1 MKIVFA
7 IGGNALG
14 STPEEQLT
22 LAYEVATPILEL
34 IQAGHQIVIV
44 HGNGP
49 QVGLIKTSLDIGHKH
64 NAKIPF
70 VNLNHAGAMSQGYIG
85 YSLQQAF
92 RVTAAKMGLPIQPV
106 TVVTQVEVDPRD
118 PAFQHPTKPIGDFCT
133 LEEAELMRKQGFT
146 MVEDS
151 GRGYRQVVPSPKPQH
166 IVEKDAIN
174 TLIQSGYL
182 VIAGGG
188 GGIPV
193 VRDGFNLKGIDAVI
207 DKDFASSKL
216 ADLIDA
222 DRLILLTAVSRVM
235 VNYGKP
241 NAKPIEKMNLKEASQ
256 YIKEGQFAPGSML
269 PKVEAAILFVK
280 DKQNRQAIIASLK
293 ETKLAIN
300 GLSGT
305 AIINR

>member
-1 MKIVFA
+1 MKVVFA

-14 STPEEQLT
+14 STPEEQLK

-85 YSLQQAF
+85 YALQQAF
-92 RVTAAKMGLPIQPV
+92 RVTASKLNLPIQPV
-106 TVVTQVEVDPRD
+106 TIITQVEVDPAD
-118 PAFQHPTKPIGDFCT
+118 NAFKNPTKPIGDFCT
-133 LEEAELMRKQGFT
+133 LEEAEAMRKQGFT

-151 GRGYRQVVPSPKPQH
+151 GRGYRQVVPSPKPQN
-166 IVEKDAIN
+166 IIEKDVIK

-182 VIAGGG
+182 VIAAGG

-193 VRDGFNLKGIDAVI
+193 VRQGKDLKGIDAVI

-216 ADLIDA
+216 ADLIEA

-241 NAKPIEKMNLKEASQ
+241 NAKPIEKMNVNEAKQ

-269 PKVEAAILFVK
+269 PKVEAALLFV
-280 DKQNRQAIIASLK
+280 DQRKQRQAIIASLK
-293 ETKLAIN
+293 EAKLAIE
-300 GLSGT
+300 GLAGT
-305 AIINR
+305 SIHA

>member
-1 MKIVFA
+1 MKVVFA

-14 STPEEQLT
+14 STPEEQLK

-64 NAKIPF
+64 NSKIPF

-85 YSLQQAF
+85 YALQQAF
-92 RVTAAKMGLPIQPV
+92 RVTASKLNLPIQPV
-106 TVVTQVEVDPRD
+106 TIITQVEVDPAD
-118 PAFQHPTKPIGDFCT
+118 NAFKNPTKPIGDFCT
-133 LEEAELMRKQGFT
+133 LEEAEAMRKQGFT

-151 GRGYRQVVPSPKPQH
+151 GRGYRQVVPSPKPQN
-166 IVEKDAIN
+166 IIEKDVIK

-182 VIAGGG
+182 VIAAGG

-193 VRDGFNLKGIDAVI
+193 VRQGKDLKGIDAVI

-216 ADLIDA
+216 ADLIEA

-241 NAKPIEKMNLKEASQ
+241 NAKPIEKMNVKEAKQ

-269 PKVEAAILFVK
+269 PKVEAALLFV
-280 DKQNRQAIIASLK
+280 DQRKQRQAIIASLK
-293 ETKLAIN
+293 EAKLAIE
-300 GLSGT
+300 GLAGT
-305 AIINR
+305 SIHA

>member
-1 MKIVFA
+1 MKVVFA

-14 STPEEQLT
+14 STPEEQLK

-85 YSLQQAF
+85 YALQQAF
-92 RVTAAKMGLPIQPV
+92 RVTASKLNLPIQPV
-106 TVVTQVEVDPRD
+106 TIITQVEVDPSD
-118 PAFQHPTKPIGDFCT
+118 NAFKNPTKPIGDFCT
-133 LEEAELMRKQGFT
+133 LEEAEAMRKQGFT
-146 MVEDS
+146 MIEDS
-151 GRGYRQVVPSPKPQH
+151 GRGYRQVVPSPKPQN
-166 IVEKDAIN
+166 IVEKDVIK

-182 VIAGGG
+182 VIAAGG

-193 VRDGFNLKGIDAVI
+193 VRQGKDLKGIDAVI

-216 ADLIDA
+216 ADLIEA

-241 NAKPIEKMNLKEASQ
+241 NAKPIEKMNVKEAKQ

-269 PKVEAAILFVK
+269 PKVEAALLFVDQRK
-280 DKQNRQAIIASLK
+280 KRQAIIASLK
-293 ETKLAIN
+293 EAKLAIE
-300 GLSGT
+300 GLAGT
-305 AIINR
+305 SIHA

>member
-1 MKIVFA
+1 MKVVFA

-14 STPEEQLT
+14 STPEEQLK

-34 IQAGHQIVIV
+34 IRAGHQIVIV

-64 NAKIPF
+64 NSKIPF

-85 YSLQQAF
+85 YALQQAF
-92 RVTAAKMGLPIQPV
+92 RVTASKLNLPIQPV
-106 TVVTQVEVDPRD
+106 TIITQVEVDPSD
-118 PAFQHPTKPIGDFCT
+118 NAFKNPTKPIGDFCT
-133 LEEAELMRKQGFT
+133 LEEAEAMRKQGFT

-151 GRGYRQVVPSPKPQH
+151 GRGYRQVVPSPKPQN
-166 IVEKDAIN
+166 IIEKDVIK

-182 VIAGGG
+182 VIAAGG

-193 VRDGFNLKGIDAVI
+193 VRQGKDLKGIDAVI

-216 ADLIDA
+216 ADLIEA

-241 NAKPIEKMNLKEASQ
+241 NAKPIEKMNVKEAKQ

-269 PKVEAAILFVK
+269 PKVEAALLFV
-280 DKQNRQAIIASLK
+280 DQRKQRQAIIASLK
-293 ETKLAIN
+293 EAKLAIE
-300 GLSGT
+300 GLAGT
-305 AIINR
+305 SIHA

>member
-1 MKIVFA
+1 MKVVFA

-14 STPEEQLT
+14 STPEEQLK

-34 IQAGHQIVIV
+34 IRAGHQIVIV

-85 YSLQQAF
+85 YALQQAF
-92 RVTAAKMGLPIQPV
+92 RVTASKLNLPIQPV
-106 TVVTQVEVDPRD
+106 TIITQVEVDPAD
-118 PAFQHPTKPIGDFCT
+118 NAFKNPTKPIGDFCT
-133 LEEAELMRKQGFT
+133 LEEAEAMRKQGFT

-151 GRGYRQVVPSPKPQH
+151 GRGYRQVVPSPKPQN
-166 IVEKDAIN
+166 IIEKDVIK

-182 VIAGGG
+182 VIAAGG

-193 VRDGFNLKGIDAVI
+193 VRQGKDLKGIDAVI

-216 ADLIDA
+216 ADLIEA

-241 NAKPIEKMNLKEASQ
+241 NAKPIEKMNVNEAKQ

-269 PKVEAAILFVK
+269 PKVEAALLFV
-280 DKQNRQAIIASLK
+280 DQRKQRQAIIASLK
-293 ETKLAIN
+293 EAKLAIE
-300 GLSGT
+300 GLAGT
-305 AIINR
+305 SIHA

>member
-1 MKIVFA
+1 MKVVFA

-14 STPEEQLT
+14 STPEEQLK

-34 IQAGHQIVIV
+34 IRAGHQIVIV

-64 NAKIPF
+64 NSKIPF

-85 YSLQQAF
+85 YALQQAF
-92 RVTAAKMGLPIQPV
+92 RVTASKLNLPIQPV
-106 TVVTQVEVDPRD
+106 TIITQVEVDPAD
-118 PAFQHPTKPIGDFCT
+118 NAFKNPTKPIGDFCT
-133 LEEAELMRKQGFT
+133 LEEAEAMRKQGFT

-151 GRGYRQVVPSPKPQH
+151 GRGYRQVVPSPKPQN
-166 IVEKDAIN
+166 IIEKDVIK

-182 VIAGGG
+182 VIAAGG

-193 VRDGFNLKGIDAVI
+193 VRQGKDLKGIDAVI

-216 ADLIDA
+216 ADLIEA

-241 NAKPIEKMNLKEASQ
+241 NAKPIEKMNVKEAKQ

-269 PKVEAAILFVK
+269 PKVEAALLFV
-280 DKQNRQAIIASLK
+280 DQRKQRQAIIASLK
-293 ETKLAIN
+293 EAKLAIE
-300 GLSGT
+300 GLAGT
-305 AIINR
+305 SIHA

>member
-1 MKIVFA
+1 MKVVFA

-14 STPEEQLT
+14 STPEEQLK

-34 IQAGHQIVIV
+34 IRAGHQIVIV

-64 NAKIPF
+64 NSKIPF

-85 YSLQQAF
+85 YALQQAF
-92 RVTAAKMGLPIQPV
+92 RVTASKLNLPIQPV
-106 TVVTQVEVDPRD
+106 TIITQVEVDPAD
-118 PAFQHPTKPIGDFCT
+118 NAFKNPTKPIGDFCT
-133 LEEAELMRKQGFT
+133 LEEAEAMRKQGFT

-151 GRGYRQVVPSPKPQH
+151 GRGYRQVVPSPKPQN
-166 IVEKDAIN
+166 IIEKDVIK

-182 VIAGGG
+182 VIAAGG

-193 VRDGFNLKGIDAVI
+193 VRQGKDLKGIDAVI

-216 ADLIDA
+216 ADLIEA

-241 NAKPIEKMNLKEASQ
+241 NAKPIEKMNVNEAKQ

-269 PKVEAAILFVK
+269 PKVEAALLFV
-280 DKQNRQAIIASLK
+280 DQRKQRQAIIASLK
-293 ETKLAIN
+293 EAKLAIES
-300 GLSGT
+300 LAGT
-305 AIINR
+305 SIHA

>member
-1 MKIVFA
+1 MKVVFA

-14 STPEEQLT
+14 STPEEQLK

-34 IQAGHQIVIV
+34 IRAGHQIVIV

-85 YSLQQAF
+85 YALQQAF
-92 RVTAAKMGLPIQPV
+92 RVTASKLNLPIQPV
-106 TVVTQVEVDPRD
+106 TIITQVEVDPSD
-118 PAFQHPTKPIGDFCT
+118 NAFKNPTKPIGDFCT
-133 LEEAELMRKQGFT
+133 LEEAEAMRKQGFT

-151 GRGYRQVVPSPKPQH
+151 GRGYRQVVPSPKPQN
-166 IVEKDAIN
+166 IIEKDVIK

-182 VIAGGG
+182 VIAAGG

-193 VRDGFNLKGIDAVI
+193 VRQGKDLKGIDAVI

-216 ADLIDA
+216 ADLIEA

-241 NAKPIEKMNLKEASQ
+241 NAKPIEKMNVKEAKQ

-269 PKVEAAILFVK
+269 PKVEAALLFV
-280 DKQNRQAIIASLK
+280 DQRKQRQAIIASLK
-293 ETKLAIN
+293 EAKLAIE
-300 GLSGT
+300 GLAGT
-305 AIINR
+305 SIHA

>member
-1 MKIVFA
+1 MKVVFA

-14 STPEEQLT
+14 STPEEQLK

-85 YSLQQAF
+85 YALQQAF
-92 RVTAAKMGLPIQPV
+92 RVTASKLNLPIQPV
-106 TVVTQVEVDPRD
+106 TIITQVEVDPSD
-118 PAFQHPTKPIGDFCT
+118 NAFKNPTKPIGDFCT
-133 LEEAELMRKQGFT
+133 LEEAEAMRKQGFT
-146 MVEDS
+146 MIEDS
-151 GRGYRQVVPSPKPQH
+151 GRGYRQVVPSPKPQN
-166 IVEKDAIN
+166 IVEKDVIK

-182 VIAGGG
+182 VIAAGG

-193 VRDGFNLKGIDAVI
+193 VRQGKDLKGIDAVI

-216 ADLIDA
+216 ADLIEA

-241 NAKPIEKMNLKEASQ
+241 NAKPIEKMNVKEAKQ

-269 PKVEAAILFVK
+269 PKVEAALLFV
-280 DKQNRQAIIASLK
+280 DQRKQRQAIIASLK
-293 ETKLAIN
+293 EAKLAIE
-300 GLSGT
+300 GLAGT
-305 AIINR
+305 SIHA